1 MPAPIAPNPRDN
13 RELHESSAL
22 MDGPPEQSFDEK
34 YNKRLEFP
42 LSFVSAILI
51 HVLVGAML
59 VFVLFSLM
67 GIGSDPSGV
76 PVKLVNLEGMD
87 EAGAGAV
94 GSGGTEED
102 PFFKADANP
111 DMSAMSIADPSRL
124 PDVKINPQQ
133 PMKHD
138 LPGKLPIPDANSKAF
153 DDLAKA
159 VQQKLLAARQGTGS
173 QNGSGSNNTPG
184 NGPDGT
190 GADSTFAKNMRWVLR
205 FKVKDGQDYLDQ
217 LKAMGAEILVP
228 KPDSEKCILIGDISK
243 PNDQKTASDD
253 DLKRLAKKIKFS
265 DSRPEAV
272 KSVCK
277 TLGLDFSPK
286 SFWAF
291 FPSDVEKELSKKE
304 LNYRNR
310 RSEDIEE
317 TIFRVALKEGKY
329 EIVIDEQK
337 IKK

>member
-1 MPAPIAPNPRDN
+1 MSTRIAPNPGDN
-13 RELHESSAL
+13 LESNGSSIL
-22 MDGPPEQSFDEK
+22 VEGSSEEGFDEK

-42 LSFVSAILI
+42 LSLMSAILI
-51 HVLVGAML
+51 HVLVGAVL
-59 VFVLFSLM
+59 VFVLFYLM
-67 GIGSDPSGV
+67 GIGGDPSGV

-87 EAGAGAV
+87 ETGSGAV

-102 PFFKADANP
+102 PFFKADGNP
-111 DMSAMSIADPSRL
+111 DTGPMSIADPT
-124 PDVKINPQQ
+124 
-133 PMKHD
+133 
-138 LPGKLPIPDANSKAF
+138 LPGKLPIPDANRKAS
-153 DDLAKA
+153 DDLARL
-159 VQQKLLAARQGTGS
+159 QQKLLAARQGAGS
-173 QNGSGSNNTPG
+173 QNGSGTDNSQG
-184 NGPDGT
+184 NGPSGT
-190 GADSTFAKNMRWVLR
+190 GADSTSARNMRWVLR

-228 KPDSEKCILIGDISK
+228 IPDSEKCILIADISK
-243 PNDQKTASDD
+243 PKEQKTASDD

-286 SFWAF
+286 AFWAF
-291 FPSDVEKELSKKE
+291 FPSDIEEEVSKKE

-310 RSEDIEE
+310 RSEDIQE
-317 TIFRVALKEGKY
+317 TIFRVVVKEGKY
-329 EIVIDEQK
+329 EIVVEEQK

>member
-1 MPAPIAPNPRDN
+1 
-13 RELHESSAL
+13 
-22 MDGPPEQSFDEK
+22 MDGSPEESFDEK

-42 LSFVSAILI
+42 LSLVSAILI
-51 HVLVGAML
+51 HVLVGAVL
-59 VFVLFSLM
+59 VFVLFYLM
-67 GIGSDPSGV
+67 GIGGDPSGV
-76 PVKLVNLEGMD
+76 PVKLINLEGMD

-102 PFFKADANP
+102 PFFKADGNP
-111 DMSAMSIADPSRL
+111 DMSAMSIADPARL
-124 PDVKINPQQ
+124 PEIKVNMQQ
-133 PMKHD
+133 TFKD
-138 LPGKLPIPDANSKAF
+138 LGLPDNLPISDANAKAF
-153 DDLAKA
+153 DSLAKD
-159 VQQKLLAARQGTGS
+159 VLKKLLAARPGAGS
-173 QNGSGSNNTPG
+173 QNGSGSNNSPG
-184 NGPDGT
+184 NGPDGI

-228 KPDSEKCILIGDISK
+228 KPNSEKCILIADISK

-286 SFWAF
+286 AFWAF
-291 FPSDVEKELSKKE
+291 FPSDVEDELSKKE

-317 TIFRVALKEGKY
+317 TIFRVAIKEGKY
-329 EIVIDEQK
+329 EIIIDEQK